1 MILYYKC
8 GSGELD
14 VQVMFNWLLIVDF
27 LPLAFDRW
35 FGWLS
40 NLRMIFPCQMWNLIF
55 SCLPIYTFFLC
66 HSTAWRCSFAD
77 FLFHELSLIYVWKNN
92 LCHLLKYMIQNLCV
106 IWPFW
111 KIYSCFIHGLFSRK
125 SIITR
130 KTHSRN

>member
-14 VQVMFNWLLIVDF
+14 VQDMLNWVVIVDF

-40 NLRMIFPCQMWNLIF
+40 NLRMIFPCQMWNLTF
-55 SCLPIYTFFLC
+55 SCLPIYTFFLFNC
-66 HSTAWRCSFAD
+66 LD
-77 FLFHELSLIYVWKNN
+77 MLICWFPVSWAVSYLVWKTN

-111 KIYSCFIHGLFSRK
+111 KYIPALSMGYFLVKVSLLEK
-125 SIITR
+125 L
-130 KTHSRN
+130 SRN